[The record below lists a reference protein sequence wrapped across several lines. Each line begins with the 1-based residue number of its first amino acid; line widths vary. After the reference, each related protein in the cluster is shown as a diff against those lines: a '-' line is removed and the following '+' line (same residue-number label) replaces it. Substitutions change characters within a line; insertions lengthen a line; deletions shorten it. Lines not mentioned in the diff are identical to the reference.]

1 MDVRRRI
8 PVKPQ
13 DVKNDPGQ
21 ICEIETD
28 QDDSVALDSDAPQDV
43 EIHGESED
51 DKSRKGAN
59 SDLSKKIPSKAH
71 AADQTLKRK
80 GYQFN
85 AAYTS
90 VLTRAQH
97 TLKVI
102 LEEIEQ
108 SSLPVENAWRLKW
121 RLRETVYKAMK
132 DVTNKG
138 KPK

>member
-21 ICEIETD
+21 ICESHGKTAWNKENK
-28 QDDSVALDSDAPQDV
+28 LCGWFDAP
-43 EIHGESED
+43 S
-51 DKSRKGAN
+51 
-59 SDLSKKIPSKAH
+59 SKKGIQEVH
-71 AADQTLKRK
+71 NADQTLKRK
-80 GYQFN
+80 GYQFDTGH
-85 AAYTS
+85 TS

-102 LEEIEQ
+102 LEQIEQ
-108 SSLPVENAWRLKW
+108 SSLPVKKSW
-121 RLRETVYKAMK
+121 RLRETVYKAME
-132 DVTNKG
+132 DITNKG

>member
-28 QDDSVALDSDAPQDV
+28 QDDSVALDSDAAQDV
-43 EIHGESED
+43 EIHAWNKENKLCGWFDAPS
-51 DKSRKGAN
+51 
-59 SDLSKKIPSKAH
+59 SKKGIQEAH

-80 GYQFN
+80 GYQFDT
-85 AAYTS
+85 AHTS

-97 TLKVI
+97 TLKVTI
-102 LEEIEQ
+102 EEIEQ
-108 SSLPVENAWRLKW
+108 SSLPVEKTWRLKW
-121 RLRETVYKAMK
+121 RLRETVYKAME
-132 DVTNKG
+132 DVNNKG